1 MSRMEHAEAGD
12 AVDGIVLDQVERL
25 LAQHLTPALQAAC
38 DGAAGAAA
46 RAADLWP
53 ADLWTALAENGLPL
67 ALVPEA
73 VGGIGLAATTA
84 ARLIRRCGRA
94 ALPLPLPE
102 TVAGAALWVAA
113 GGQAGDGA
121 LSLAPGGSPVRIAP
135 RAEGFVLDGRVAQVP
150 WGGSVAALL
159 LDAVDADGVPHL
171 VRIAAPETIRDTH
184 HNLAGEPR
192 DTLDLTGHTV
202 PAEDVRAAPGWATG
216 AGVPSVEAVG
226 AWVRAQQMVG
236 ALETCLG
243 SALAHAQE
251 RQQFGRPLAKFQAI
265 QHMLAEAAGHVAAAT
280 AAADLAAACWGDPRF
295 VLATAI
301 AKARC
306 GEAAGHVAAIG
317 HQIHG
322 AMGFTQEHPLHRAT
336 RRLWSWRDEFGSDAL
351 WQERIGRAVCA
362 GGGAALWPMLVR
374 LRGGAG

>member
-1 MSRMEHAEAGD
+1 MSGTGHAADDLGD
-12 AVDGIVLDQVERL
+12 ELAAIILDQVERL
-25 LAQHLTPALQAAC
+25 LAQHLTPALLAAC
-38 DGAAGAAA
+38 DGAAGAAS
-46 RAADLWP
+46 WP
-53 ADLWTALAENGLPL
+53 VGLWTALTESGLPL

-73 VGGIGLAATTA
+73 AGGIGLEAATV

-94 ALPLPLPE
+94 ALPLSLPE
-102 TVAGAALWVAA
+102 TIVGAALWASVDGNVNEDAVA
-113 GGQAGDGA
+113 
-121 LSLAPGGSPVRIAP
+121 LVPGGSTVRLV
-135 RAEGFVLDGRVAQVP
+135 RQGDGFVLDGRVAQVP

-159 LDAVDADGVPHL
+159 LDAVDAAGVPQL
-171 VRIAAPETIRDTH
+171 VRIAGPGTICDTH

-192 DTLDLTGHTV
+192 DTLDLTGCTV
-202 PAEDVRAAPGWATG
+202 AAEDVRAAPVWATG
-216 AGVPSVEAVG
+216 AGVSSVESVG

-243 SALAHAQE
+243 SALDHAQE

-265 QHMLAEAAGHVAAAT
+265 QHMLAEAAGHVAAAS

-306 GEAAGHVAAIG
+306 GEAAGHVVAIG

>member
-1 MSRMEHAEAGD
+1 MSRMDHAVEAGD
-12 AVDGIVLDQVERL
+12 MVDGIVLDQVERL
-25 LAQHLTPALQAAC
+25 LAQHLTPALLAAC
-38 DGAAGAAA
+38 DGAVDATA
-46 RAADLWP
+46 WP
-53 ADLWTALAENGLPL
+53 ADLWTALAESGLPL

-73 VGGIGLAATTA
+73 EDGIGLAATTA
-84 ARLIRRCGRA
+84 ARLIRRCGGA

-102 TVAGAALWVAA
+102 TVVGAALWSAA
-113 GGQAGDGA
+113 GGDANADA
-121 LSLAPGGSPVRIAP
+121 LSLVPGGPVRIAP
-135 RAEGFVLDGRVAQVP
+135 HTDGFVLDGRVAQVP
-150 WGGSVAALL
+150 WGGSVASLL
-159 LDAVDADGVPHL
+159 LDAVDATGEPHL
-171 VRIAAPETIRDTH
+171 VHIAAPGTIRDTH
-184 HNLAGEPR
+184 HNIAGEPR
-192 DTLDLTGHTV
+192 DTLDLTGCTV
-202 PAEDVRAAPGWATG
+202 STGEVRAAPGWATG
-216 AGVPSVEAVG
+216 AGVPAVEAVG

-236 ALETCLG
+236 ALESCLG
-243 SALAHAQE
+243 SALDHAQE

-265 QHMLAEAAGHVAAAT
+265 QHMLAEAAGHVAAAS

>member
-1 MSRMEHAEAGD
+1 MSAPEQAEEQAD
-12 AVDGIVLDQVERL
+12 DIAGIVLDQVERL
-25 LAQHLTPALQAAC
+25 LAQHLTPQLLAAC

-46 RAADLWP
+46 WP
-53 ADLWTALAENGLPL
+53 ADLWGALAESGLPL

-73 VGGIGLAATTA
+73 AGGIGLEPGTA

-102 TVAGAALWVAA
+102 TVAGAALWAAA
-113 GGQAGDGA
+113 GGAARDGA
-121 LSLAPGGSPVRIAP
+121 LTLVPAGAPVRITRHGDGVA
-135 RAEGFVLDGRVAQVP
+135 LDGRAVQVP
-150 WGGSVAALL
+150 WGGTAGALL
-159 LDAVDADGVPHL
+159 LDAVDADGVARL
-171 VRIAAPETIRDTH
+171 VRVAAPATLGGTH

-192 DTLDLTGHTV
+192 DSLDLTGCAV
-202 PAEDVRAAPGWATG
+202 PVADVRTAPGWA
-216 AGVPSVEAVG
+216 AGGRGGPVETVG
-226 AWVRAQQMVG
+226 AWIRAQQLVG
-236 ALETCLG
+236 AMEACLA
-243 SALAHAQE
+243 SALDHARE

-265 QHMLAEAAGHVAAAT
+265 QHMLAEAAGHVAAAM

-295 VLATAI
+295 GLATAI
-301 AKARC
+301 AKANC
-306 GEAAGHVAAIG
+306 GEAAGHVAAIC

-374 LRGGAG
+374 LRAGAG